1 MTPPPPPL
9 TFRRPGD
16 GRRPD
21 PALDD
26 APLRAARDALSRGD
40 WLEAR
45 GLLLETGRDWDL
57 RGHRV
62 LCLAAAPAA
71 ERRAREWLR
80 TEAGSQDAVV
90 LLACAMAIRATRGA
104 GDARVAREALQTAA
118 RAVPDDPTPW
128 LALLLLYRGTAA
140 PQECHHPFGE
150 LHARHPE
157 HHHAHHVMTALLAEA
172 GPGVYTFAADAAERA
187 PADSPLALL
196 PLVAHAQRFRVLAA
210 DGAVP
215 ADPTAAGHWHGRH
228 PRRIVEAAFNWWLE
242 WGAED
247 RSPRRLIDL
256 NHLAYAKF
264 HEGRMA
270 EAAALFQRI
279 GPYPTPE
286 PWSFSGSEAHR
297 AFRVALRTALRAV

>member
-9 TFRRPGD
+9 AFRRSPD

-26 APLRAARDALSRGD
+26 TSLRAARDAFTQGHWS
-40 WLEAR
+40 EVR

-57 RGHRV
+57 RGHRIV
-62 LCLAAAPAA
+62 CLATTPAA
-71 ERRAREWLR
+71 EAWAREWQL
-80 TEAGSQDAVV
+80 TEPGSQDAAT
-90 LLACAMAIRATRGA
+90 LLACSMAMRAAGGK
-104 GDARVAREALQTAA
+104 GDANAA
-118 RAVPDDPTPW
+118 RAALDAVARADPADPTPW
-128 LALLLLYRGTAA
+128 LALLLLFRRTAT
-140 PQECHHPFGE
+140 PQDCHLPFGE
-150 LHARHPE
+150 VYARHPE
-157 HHHAHHVMTALLAEA
+157 HHHAHHLMVAALAEL
-172 GPGVYTFAADAAERA
+172 GTEVYDFASQVAERA

-196 PLVAHAQRFRVLAA
+196 PVVAHAERFRVLAA
-210 DGAVP
+210 QGAVP
-215 ADPTAAGHWHGRH
+215 PDPTAAGHWDGRH
-228 PRRIVEAAFNWWLE
+228 PQRIVKAGFNWWLE

-279 GPYPTPE
+279 GPHPTRE
-286 PWSFSGSEAHR
+286 PWSFSGRDAHKAFRAAHR
-297 AFRVALRTALRAV
+297 AALGAA

>member
-9 TFRRPGD
+9 TFRRSPD

-26 APLRAARDALSRGD
+26 APLRTARDAFVQGH
-40 WLEAR
+40 WAEAR
-45 GLLLETGRDWDL
+45 TLLQETGHDWDL

-62 LCLAAAPAA
+62 ICLARTPAGEA
-71 ERRAREWLR
+71 WTREWQLA
-80 TEAGSQDAVV
+80 EPDSQDAAL
-90 LLACAMAIRATRGA
+90 LLACAMAMRAARGK
-104 GDARVAREALQTAA
+104 GDANAARVALDAAA
-118 RAVPDDPTPW
+118 RAAPHDPTPW
-128 LALLLLYRGTAA
+128 LALLLLFRRTAT
-140 PQECHHPFGE
+140 PPDCHHPFGE

-157 HHHAHHVMTALLAEA
+157 HHHGHHLMAAALAEE
-172 GPGVYTFAADAAERA
+172 GRGVYDFAAQAAERA

-196 PLVAHAQRFRVLAA
+196 PVTAHAQRFRVLAA
-210 DGAVP
+210 RGEVP
-215 ADPTAAGHWHGRH
+215 PDPTAAGHWHGRH

-247 RSPRRLIDL
+247 RNPRRLIDL

-279 GPYPTPE
+279 GPHPTRE
-286 PWSFSGSEAHR
+286 PWAFSGREPHR
-297 AFRVALRTALRAV
+297 AFRAAHRTALGAA